1 MTKHLGGII
10 GYKDKTSSRHL
21 IGFPDGSNLYFY
33 FTCAA
38 ALSDGRFTPPN
49 VGWKYDSV
57 VCPKAAGTMA
67 LGRCNRCFI
76 WRVNSVGRRYCYFVD
91 LLAQIHIHAINRFGT
106 STTCSIKRHAVSK
119 LLAPVVPPHC
129 RRDTGGPLE
138 VHLVVGIGAR
148 LTVFSSVV
156 VIVCCMDATAKF
168 GRNSVTKHHIQ
179 PECGE

>member
-1 MTKHLGGII
+1 MHLYLLSIPQSRGKMTKHLGGII

-38 ALSDGRFTPPN
+38 ALSDGRFTPPS

-76 WRVNSVGRRYCYFVD
+76 WRVSSVGRRCCYFVD

-119 LLAPVVPPHC
+119 LLAPVVPPHLPRLAPPLRIGGTFIM
-129 RRDTGGPLE
+129 RR
-138 VHLVVGIGAR
+138 
-148 LTVFSSVV
+148 FSPH
-156 VIVCCMDATAKF
+156 DW
-168 GRNSVTKHHIQ
+168 VTTRKVLQ
-179 PECGE
+179 